1 MMHIT
6 LPTDL
11 ESLALTGDG
20 DDECFHTL
28 LYCLDSGS

>member
-11 ESLALTGDG
+11 ESLALIGDG
-20 DDECFHTL
+20 DVGCFHIL
-28 LYCLDSGS
+28 LCCLDSGS

>member
-11 ESLALTGDG
+11 ESLALTEDG
-20 DDECFHTL
+20 DVGYFYTL
-28 LYCLDSGS
+28 LCCLDLGA